1 MIKINVILN
10 NNSWKKYLK
19 NPINFFNKKIRLINN
34 KNKIY
39 RKKKLIFTLMLSGTS
54 EIKRLNK
61 QFRNKNKSTD
71 ILSFP
76 FYEKKFLKKVILK
89 NKELYLGDVII
100 NLNKIK
106 HKHNHEKF
114 RNELNK
120 IWIHGLVHLFGYT
133 HKKEKNFISMSKMK
147 KDI

>member
-1 MIKINVILN
+1 
-10 NNSWKKYLK
+10 
-19 NPINFFNKKIRLINN
+19 
-34 KNKIY
+34 
-39 RKKKLIFTLMLSGTS
+39 MLSGTS

-120 IWIHGLVHLFGYT
+120 IWIHGLVHLFGYR
-133 HKKEKNFISMSKMK
+133 HKKEKNFISMSKIEK
-147 KDI
+147 RYLKFIN